1 MATKRHS
8 LGQHFLISE
17 DVSKFIVESASLR
30 KTDLVFEIG
39 TGTGA
44 LTEKIAPLVLKVVSC
59 EKDHDLYMNA
69 RKKLSRLENV
79 SLVEGDALAS
89 SREEISFDICVT
101 SLPYSRSRDFVE
113 WLACRSGTF
122 RVALAV
128 LQLDFARKLLAHPS
142 DNNYR
147 SVSVIAQIAFQMRE
161 ISLVDRTSFEPQPRV
176 QSAIVKFEVNASFR
190 QPFLNRER
198 VRELRRLFS
207 FKGRLLRNAIK
218 SDDLKTKK
226 VDLSE
231 SQFGSKRIE
240 DITPQQFGT
249 LLEEIS

>member
-1 MATKRHS
+1 M

-17 DVSKFIVESASLR
+17 DVCKLIVESASLR
-30 KTDLVFEIG
+30 KNDLVFEIG
-39 TGTGA
+39 TGTGQ
-44 LTEKIAPLVLKVVSC
+44 LTKKIAPLVLKVVSC
-59 EKDHDLYMNA
+59 EKDHYLYMQA
-69 RKKLSRLENV
+69 RDKLSGFENV
-79 SLVEGDALAS
+79 SLIEGDALAL
-89 SREEISFDICVT
+89 SREEIPFDICVT

-122 RVALAV
+122 REALAV

-142 DNNYR
+142 DHNYR

-161 ISLVDRTSFEPQPRV
+161 ISLVDRTSFEPPPRV

-190 QPFLNRER
+190 QPYLNRER
-198 VRELRRLFS
+198 IRELRRLFS
-207 FKGRLLRNAIK
+207 FKGRLLKNAIK

-226 VDLSE
+226 VDLSQ
-231 SQFGSKRIE
+231 SQFRSMRIE
-240 DITPQQFGT
+240 DILPQQFGR